1 MNARIADF
9 CNAIQ
14 GETTAAGR
22 SGVFL
27 EIAVIPRRVD
37 EFVGASSGHRQAPS
51 GSLAAVTRLRVGN
64 LAQEDMA
71 PAPETTD
78 SRDAIGSGV
87 VSESSSVFY
96 QCMEARRQTNS
107 KGNDNQ
113 IRCTTMQWARVVAS
127 RFEPPSSRN
136 GEELTTPFVRPTVE
150 EGEKPPRNAKHH

>member
-1 MNARIADF
+1 MSCSSACNDVILVNARIADF

-51 GSLAAVTRLRVGN
+51 GFLAAVTRLRVGN

-78 SRDAIGSGV
+78 SGAPLDQEWCPNRAVFSISAWKRDGRQI
-87 VSESSSVFY
+87 
-96 QCMEARRQTNS
+96 ARATTIKSNARPCNGPEWWLAALNCPRPETETN
-107 KGNDNQ
+107 
-113 IRCTTMQWARVVAS
+113 
-127 RFEPPSSRN
+127 
-136 GEELTTPFVRPTVE
+136 
-150 EGEKPPRNAKHH
+150 